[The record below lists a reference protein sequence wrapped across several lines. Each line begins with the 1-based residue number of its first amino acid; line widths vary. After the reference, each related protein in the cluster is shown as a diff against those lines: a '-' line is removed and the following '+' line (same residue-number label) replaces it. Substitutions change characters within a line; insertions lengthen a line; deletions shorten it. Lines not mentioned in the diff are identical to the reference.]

1 VKSVRQ
7 SKRFLRGTVAAVA
20 VAATAST
27 VTAADVP
34 KASHASSGLKA
45 SPGAAPAPVLVFD
58 KNPRDPSNS
67 RLSIQRNGKVLA
79 SWRAG
84 SGDGSQNP
92 CYRNH
97 GWMPTGTWKINSRS
111 QRYNGRLIKGYAV
124 HLQDMACKPGSGV
137 KRTEMFIHSEMN
149 RDGSQGGVERRR
161 WDGPGD
167 YRSNGCVK
175 LAPADIKDLFRRLNQ
190 TGWPSH
196 LRVVN

>member
-1 VKSVRQ
+1 MRQ
-7 SKRFLRGTVAAVA
+7 GKRFLRGMTATVA
-20 VAATAST
+20 VAAAASMTA
-27 VTAADVP
+27 AADVP
-34 KASHASSGLKA
+34 QGSHASSGLKTTPV
-45 SPGAAPAPVLVFD
+45 SAPAPVLVFD
-58 KNPRDPSNS
+58 KNPSDPANS
-67 RLSIQRNGKVLA
+67 RLSVQRNGKILA

-92 CYRNH
+92 CYKNH
-97 GWMPTGTWKINSRS
+97 GWMPTGNWKINSRS
-111 QRYNGRLIKGYAV
+111 TRYNGRLIKGYAIY
-124 HLQDMACKPGSGV
+124 LQDMTCKPGSKV

-149 RDGSQGGVERRR
+149 RDGSQGGSEARR

-175 LAPADIKDLFRRLNQ
+175 LAPADIKDLFKRLDQ